1 MNFSGKGQ
9 HTGQNVFPPSNYFSK
24 VVIPVLF
31 GKCCRGKIERDHT
44 ATKFFAMNFIHIH
57 RADIVNGVN
66 AL

>member
-9 HTGQNVFPPSNYFSK
+9 HTPSNYFSK

-31 GKCCRGKIERDHT
+31 GKCCRGKIEWDHT
-44 ATKFFAMNFIHIH
+44 ATKFFAMNFIPIH